1 MDENLRTELKGSGW
15 RTGTYRGFL
24 LKRVAGIEFEI
35 GADRGASEESGSDR
49 LLLRWRY
56 KTEYAD
62 RSGEETVPAPANRAR
77 VEDAMTAIYLRV
89 HERPDPARFFGG
101 GRRRPASGSPTS
113 SRPAAETPAQP
124 DDEEAG
130 QTSLDF

>member
-1 MDENLRTELKGSGW
+1 MDENLRTELKASGW
-15 RTGTYRGFL
+15 RAGTYRGFL
-24 LKRVAGIEFEI
+24 LKRVAGIEFEVGPSRG
-35 GADRGASEESGSDR
+35 GAEEDGR
-49 LLLRWRY
+49 VLLRWRY

-62 RSGEETVPAPANRAR
+62 RNGEESVAAPANRAR

-101 GRRRPASGSPTS
+101 GRRRTVS
-113 SRPAAETPAQP
+113 SAGTPRPAAPAP
-124 DDEEAG
+124 EPTGEEEAG